1 MPSCQSL
8 SSLYI
13 HPPSPRLQARVP
25 ATRSSRSQT
34 AQEAI
39 ATTAASLVSP
49 SARCSDRPAN
59 GTSCLCSAFLL
70 SSLPPWEAQRGQGIA
85 AWRETCPLASLLSH
99 RRCEEV
105 GSAQNVRQTAMQ
117 LLIDDLVETL
127 PGGHEA
133 AEAGMRAA
141 AAAESAQWTQPRRKQ
156 ESQQCLAAEQDF
168 DKLKQAGC
176 ISKREREQQNGDD
189 ERQAV

>member
-1 MPSCQSL
+1 SPSNGLTRNS
-8 SSLYI
+8 
-13 HPPSPRLQARVP
+13 QARVP
-25 ATRSSRSQT
+25 ATHSSHGQT

-49 SARCSDRPAN
+49 SARCSDRPAS

-105 GSAQNVRQTAMQ
+105 GSARNVRQTAMQ

-133 AEAGMRAA
+133 AEAGVRAA

-168 DKLKQAGC
+168 EKLKEA
-176 ISKREREQQNGDD
+176 
-189 ERQAV
+189 

>member
-13 HPPSPRLQARVP
+13 HPPSPRLH
-25 ATRSSRSQT
+25 SQT

-133 AEAGMRAA
+133 TEAGVRAA

-156 ESQQCLAAEQDF
+156 AAEQDF
-168 DKLKQAGC
+168 EKLKEAGC